1 MNEWKKKCETRYER
15 ESGSERFF
23 FSILFIFIAI
33 SNCWTEFSF
42 RTNSFRLN
50 GSPFIRFPT
59 AHLRFYTAHAYASF
73 GIYIIFKN
81 SIITRTFTMQKS
93 ILKWRLSIFR
103 APDALLIYTVKRCL
117 LWKCASYE
125 TPRCV
130 KRLRLC
136 VSIWWEEK
144 RSGFHKIHLRC
155 TKAQWNIA
163 KIIYFIFNVFAISR
177 FAFESMGIN
186 RCSFCAE

>member
-1 MNEWKKKCETRYER
+1 M
-15 ESGSERFF
+15 SERAEARDF
-23 FSILFIFIAI
+23 FSQYY
-33 SNCWTEFSF
+33 SF
-42 RTNSFRLN
+42 LLRFRIVELNSRFERIH
-50 GSPFIRFPT
+50 SASMVHHSYDFPT

-103 APDALLIYTVKRCL
+103 APDALLIYTVKQCL
-117 LWKCASYE
+117 LWKCANYE